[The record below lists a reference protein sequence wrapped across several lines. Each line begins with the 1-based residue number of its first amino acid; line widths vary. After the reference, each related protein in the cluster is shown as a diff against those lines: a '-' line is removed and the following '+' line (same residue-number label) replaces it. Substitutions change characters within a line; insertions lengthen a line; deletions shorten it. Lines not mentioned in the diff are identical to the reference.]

1 MIDCSDDFNRQ
12 HFKFTKGCNDFSR
25 YYKMMMKRMHLFLP
39 LLIFLAACAP
49 AAVEMPTPASS
60 ATQQPSASVTHT
72 LQPTVTPEPTATP
85 TLTPTATP
93 AVLVGAGDIA
103 ICGQEGDDQ
112 TAALL
117 DDIPGVVFTTG
128 DNVNED
134 ATLYQF
140 ETCFD
145 PSWGRFK
152 DRIRPAAGN
161 HEYKVDHAA
170 DYFAYFG
177 EAAGKIREGWYS
189 YDVGDWHIIVLNSA
203 CLWVDGCG
211 PSSPQVAWL
220 KEDLAAHPTDCT
232 LAYWH
237 DPRWSS
243 GLGGSAHWLDAFWQ
257 ELYAAGVEVVLSS
270 DDHNYERFAPQDPQG
285 KLDEAFGIRQFVIGT
300 GGASQRP
307 YQKILENSEVFNSGT
322 YGVLKFNLYSDRY
335 EWEFIPVEGGEFT
348 DSGSG
353 VCHPAPEAV
362 QE

>member
-1 MIDCSDDFNRQ
+1 M
-12 HFKFTKGCNDFSR
+12 KR
-25 YYKMMMKRMHLFLP
+25 YYLCLP
-39 LLIFLAACAP
+39 LLILLAACAP
-49 AAVEMPTPASS
+49 AADSIPAPTTMPS
-60 ATQQPSASVTHT
+60 ATRQASPT
-72 LQPTVTPEPTATP
+72 LTFTPLPTATP
-85 TLTPTATP
+85 TPTATTTQTPTATP

-117 DDIPGVVFTTG
+117 DEIPGVIFTTG

-140 ETCFD
+140 ERCFD
-145 PSWGRFK
+145 PSWGRHK

-170 DYFAYFG
+170 DYFTYFG
-177 EAAGKIREGWYS
+177 EAAGQIREGWYS
-189 YDVGDWHIIVLNSA
+189 YDAGDWHIIVLNSA
-203 CLWVDGCG
+203 CLWINGCG

-220 KEDLAAHPTDCT
+220 QEDLAAHSNDCT

-243 GLGGSAHWLDAFWQ
+243 GLGGSSHWLDAFWQ
-257 ELYAAGVEVVLSS
+257 TLYAAGVEVVISS

-285 KLDEAFGIRQFVIGT
+285 NLDPEFGIRQFVVGT

-307 YQKILENSEVFNSGT
+307 FNRILENSEVHNSGT
-322 YGVLKFNLYSDRY
+322 YGVLKFSLYFDHY
-335 EWEFIPVEGGEFT
+335 EWEFVPVEGETFT

-353 VCHPAPEAV
+353 TCHPAPE
-362 QE
+362 EE

>member
-1 MIDCSDDFNRQ
+1 
-12 HFKFTKGCNDFSR
+12 
-25 YYKMMMKRMHLFLP
+25 MKRLLVFLP
-39 LLIFLAACAP
+39 LLILLAACAP
-49 AAVEMPTPASS
+49 APASTPTPAPS
-60 ATQQPSASVTHT
+60 ATPQPSATHYEHT
-72 LQPTVTPEPTATP
+72 PTHSHPEPTATP

-103 ICGQEGDDQ
+103 ICGQDGDDQ

-117 DDIPGVVFTTG
+117 DDIPGVIFTTG

-145 PSWGRFK
+145 PSWGRHK
-152 DRIRPAAGN
+152 ERIRPAAGN

-170 DYFAYFG
+170 DYFEYFG

-189 YDVGDWHIIVLNSA
+189 YDVGDWHIVVLNSA

-220 KEDLAAHPTDCT
+220 KEDLAAHPNDCT

-285 KLDEAFGIRQFVIGT
+285 NLDEAFGIRQFVIGT

-322 YGVLKFNLYSDRY
+322 YGVLKFNLYRIVMNGNSSR
-335 EWEFIPVEGGEFT
+335 WRAVSLQTRAAAAAIPR
-348 DSGSG
+348 
-353 VCHPAPEAV
+353 HLR
-362 QE
+362 Q

>member
-1 MIDCSDDFNRQ
+1 
-12 HFKFTKGCNDFSR
+12 
-25 YYKMMMKRMHLFLP
+25 MKRLLVTLP
-39 LLIFLAACAP
+39 LLILLAACAP
-49 AAVEMPTPASS
+49 APASSPTPAPS
-60 ATQQPSASVTHT
+60 ATTQPSVTVT
-72 LQPTVTPEPTATP
+72 RTPQPTSTPTQTAAP

-103 ICGQEGDDQ
+103 ICGQDGDDQ

-117 DDIPGVVFTTG
+117 DEIPGVIFTTG

-140 ETCFD
+140 ETCFE
-145 PSWGRFK
+145 PSWGRHK
-152 DRIRPAAGN
+152 ERIRPAAGN

-170 DYFAYFG
+170 DYFTYFG
-177 EAAGKIREGWYS
+177 DAAGQIRQGWYS
-189 YDVGDWHIIVLNSA
+189 YDVGDWHIIVLNTA

-211 PSSPQVAWL
+211 PSSPQVSWL
-220 KEDLAAHPTDCT
+220 KEDLAAHPNDCT

-285 KLDEAFGIRQFVIGT
+285 NLDEAYGIRQFVIGT

-322 YGVLKFNLYSDRY
+322 YGVLKFNLYSDHY

-348 DSGSG
+348 DLGSG
-353 VCHPAPEAV
+353 VCHPAPELIGD
-362 QE
+362 

>member
-1 MIDCSDDFNRQ
+1 
-12 HFKFTKGCNDFSR
+12 
-25 YYKMMMKRMHLFLP
+25 MKRLLVLLP
-39 LLIFLAACAP
+39 LLIILAACAP
-49 AAVEMPTPASS
+49 TPASTPTPAPS
-60 ATQQPSASVTHT
+60 ATPQPTATATHT
-72 LQPTVTPEPTATP
+72 PQPTFTPTQTATP

-103 ICGQEGDDQ
+103 ICGQDGDDQ

-117 DDIPGVVFTTG
+117 DDIPGVIFTTG

-170 DYFAYFG
+170 DYFEYFG

-189 YDVGDWHIIVLNSA
+189 YDVGDWHIVVLNSA

-220 KEDLAAHPTDCT
+220 KEDLAAHPNDCT

-243 GLGGSAHWLDAFWQ
+243 GLGGSSHWLDAFWQ
-257 ELYAAGVEVVLSS
+257 ELYAAGAEVVLSG
-270 DDHNYERFAPQDPQG
+270 DDHDYERFAPQDPQG
-285 KLDEAFGIRQFVIGT
+285 NLDLEYGIRQFVIGT

-322 YGVLKFNLYSDRY
+322 YGVLKFNLYSDHY

-353 VCHPAPEAV
+353 VCHPAPGDV
-362 QE
+362 QK